1 MACENKIFKN
11 IIADCTN
18 RTTAGIEQVVYL
30 FNRSEL
36 AAPTYKD
43 NKKESGYVNA
53 INMKTYTPAGGG
65 EAVSYKGY
73 KVTGYKKNLTASF
86 EKQVSDESLD
96 TWTDTVTLVGYD
108 FDASNSQNINY
119 MENLVAVIE
128 RKGDNTKE
136 GNFIIFGLDNG
147 LYVSAD
153 TWSSGENNG
162 ARSVTLSSLSDQ
174 GESVPYYVYG
184 VLNDEGEYDYDATV
198 AQLNTIITE

>member
-18 RTTAGIEQVVYL
+18 RTTAGIEQTVFL
-30 FNRSEL
+30 FNRKDL
-36 AAPTYKD
+36 GVPTYKD
-43 NKKESGYVNA
+43 NDKTTGFVTS
-53 INMKTYTPAGGG
+53 INMLGTA
-65 EAVSYKGY
+65 KGF

-86 EKQVSDESLD
+86 EKQISEDSLD
-96 TWTDTVTLVGYD
+96 TWADTVTLVGYD
-108 FDASNSQNINY
+108 FDAENAQNINY

-184 VLNDEGEYDYDATV
+184 VLDDEGEYGYDETL
-198 AQLNTIITE
+198 AQLGQIITE